1 MQRYAA
7 APSQQRDPLHSGR
20 NPVIFR
26 RNFGATRR
34 NRLLAAAEG
43 RMDEGEQR
51 GERGGHWKSDE
62 LRRPDPG
69 ELGRLK
75 RLTGLLLVNGSETI

>member
-20 NPVIFR
+20 NPVFFR

-34 NRLLAAAEG
+34 NLLLAAAEG
-43 RMDEGEQR
+43 RRDEGEKR
-51 GERGGHWKSDE
+51 GERGRHWKSDGCVGA
-62 LRRPDPG
+62 DPG
-69 ELGRLK
+69 ELGRLR
-75 RLTGLLLVNGSETI
+75 RLTGFLVVNGSEPI